1 MEINSVLVSSSPTF
15 ISFVLHLYG
24 GKGHVLS
31 YQTAV
36 GEAVRLNGWDHLAAI
51 SPDPKI
57 LNFPSEW
64 KISFVDSGVLDY
76 EGVEIVKLLR
86 SFRIWPFVKS
96 IYKFSKDLRALLR
109 REAKDKKNRKVIFM
123 EAFNPLQLLSLVFAL
138 IFVNRSS
145 ISLWLVYRGGPDW
158 GGARHRLL
166 ARSFSMSFRAIN
178 PVLELLLGKKNLLLL
193 TDSDKLCIILQKYYK
208 RSVHVLPIPHTSQQ
222 AIDHPLV
229 TKNDDKT
236 IKCWWPGAPREDKGL
251 DIIKRLASIAHE
263 RAGKLTL
270 CIAKSA
276 NVNPIQHG
284 INIVAV
290 EDKLDREEYDR
301 MFFQI
306 DLVLLPYDQEI
317 YSESTSG
324 VFTEAIVAGV
334 ITLVTKDTWMA
345 YELERHG
352 LSELVIDW
360 DDTAVIERLISLS
373 NDSEIREKILIMQ
386 TAYKKYH
393 NIENFAAALK
403 KLHQSQMKS
412 ST

>member
-1 MEINSVLVSSSPTF
+1 MNNSLRYSSPTF

-64 KISFVDSGVLDY
+64 KISYVDSGVLDY

-109 REAKDKKNRKVIFM
+109 REANDKKNRKIIFM
-123 EAFNPLQLLSLVFAL
+123 EAFNPLQFLSLVFAL

-145 ISLWLVYRGGPDW
+145 ISLWLLYRGGPDW
-158 GGARHRLL
+158 GGVRHRLL
-166 ARSFSMSFRAIN
+166 ARSFSISFRAIN
-178 PVLELLLGKKNLLLL
+178 PVIELLLGKKNLLLL
-193 TDSDKLCIILQKYYK
+193 TDSDKLKISLEKYYK
-208 RSVHVLPIPHTSQQ
+208 RPVHVLPIPHTSAL
-222 AIDHPLV
+222 AIETPRSARQDSES
-229 TKNDDKT
+229 

-251 DIIKRLASIAHE
+251 DIIKRLASIESEQAH
-263 RAGKLTL
+263 KLKL
-270 CIAKSA
+270 FIAKSA
-276 NVNPIQHG
+276 NVTPVQHG
-284 INIVAV
+284 INVVAL
-290 EDKLDREEYDR
+290 EDKLEREEYDR
-301 MFFQI
+301 MFFQS

-352 LSELVIDW
+352 LRELVIDW
-360 DDTAVIERLISLS
+360 NDTAVIERLIRLS
-373 NDSEIREKILIMQ
+373 NDSEIREKILKMQ

-393 NIENFAAALK
+393 NIENFAVALK
-403 KLHQSQMKS
+403 KLHQSQMES
-412 ST
+412 SI

>member
-1 MEINSVLVSSSPTF
+1 MDNSLRYSSPTF

-64 KISFVDSGVLDY
+64 KISYVDSGVLDY

-86 SFRIWPFVKS
+86 SFRIWPFIKS
-96 IYKFSKDLRALLR
+96 IYKFSKDLQALLR
-109 REAKDKKNRKVIFM
+109 RETKDKKNRKVIFM

-145 ISLWLVYRGGPDW
+145 FSLWLVYRGGPDW

-166 ARSFSMSFRAIN
+166 ARSFSMSFRTIN
-178 PVLELLLGKKNLLLL
+178 PVLELFLGKKNLLLL
-193 TDSDKLCIILQKYYK
+193 TDSDKLKISLEKYYK
-208 RSVHVLPIPHTSQQ
+208 RTVHVLPIPHTSAL
-222 AIDHPLV
+222 AIETPRSARQDSES
-229 TKNDDKT
+229 
-236 IKCWWPGAPREDKGL
+236 IKCWWPGAPRTDKGL
-251 DIIKRLASIAHE
+251 DIIKRLASIESEQAH
-263 RAGKLTL
+263 KLKL
-270 CIAKSA
+270 FIAKSA
-276 NVNPIQHG
+276 NVTPVQHG
-284 INIVAV
+284 INVVAL

-301 MFFQI
+301 MFFQS

-352 LSELVIDW
+352 LRELVIDW
-360 DDTAVIERLISLS
+360 NCTAVIERLIRLS
-373 NDSEIREKILIMQ
+373 NDSEIREKILKMQ

-393 NIENFAAALK
+393 NIENFAVALK

-412 ST
+412 SI

>member
-1 MEINSVLVSSSPTF
+1 MDNSLRYSSPTF

-64 KISFVDSGVLDY
+64 KISYVDSGVLDY

-109 REAKDKKNRKVIFM
+109 REANDKKNKKIIFM
-123 EAFNPLQLLSLVFAL
+123 EAFNPLQFLSLVFAL

-145 ISLWLVYRGGPDW
+145 ISLWLLYRGGPDW
-158 GGARHRLL
+158 GGVRHRLL
-166 ARSFSMSFRAIN
+166 ARSFSISFRAIN
-178 PVLELLLGKKNLLLL
+178 PVIELLLGKKNLLLL
-193 TDSDKLCIILQKYYK
+193 TDSDKLKISLEKYYK
-208 RSVHVLPIPHTSQQ
+208 RPVHVLPIPHTSAL
-222 AIDHPLV
+222 AIETPRSARQDSES
-229 TKNDDKT
+229 

-251 DIIKRLASIAHE
+251 DIIKRLASIESEQAH
-263 RAGKLTL
+263 KLKL
-270 CIAKSA
+270 FIAKSA
-276 NVNPIQHG
+276 NVTPVQHG
-284 INIVAV
+284 INVVAL
-290 EDKLDREEYDR
+290 EDKLEREEYDR
-301 MFFQI
+301 MFFQS

-352 LSELVIDW
+352 LRELVIDW
-360 DDTAVIERLISLS
+360 NDTAVIERLIRLS
-373 NDSEIREKILIMQ
+373 NDSEIREKILKMQ

-393 NIENFAAALK
+393 NIENFAVALK
-403 KLHQSQMKS
+403 KLHQSQMES
-412 ST
+412 SI